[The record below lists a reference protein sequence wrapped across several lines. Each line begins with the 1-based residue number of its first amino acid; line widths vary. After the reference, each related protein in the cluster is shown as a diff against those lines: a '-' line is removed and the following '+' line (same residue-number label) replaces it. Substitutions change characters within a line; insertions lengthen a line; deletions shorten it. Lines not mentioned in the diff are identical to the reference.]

1 MYFNLKW
8 SYWGLLDRAESREIW
23 LPKQKKKTIRK
34 RVWNWKIIIYI
45 LVLLNNIYIN
55 LHSREPS
62 QKGWLIFSWFQFA
75 FFAFY
80 WPYRRICRL
89 ENQHFFYAGFLNGFH
104 SNINLFSSSRWRR
117 IEKFSTFN
125 RVHIVSSFYV
135 GRWVCFNQ
143 QLFSQT
149 LRDGFVRDLTEQAT
163 TIQCNFT
170 KSCV

>member
-1 MYFNLKW
+1 M
-8 SYWGLLDRAESREIW
+8 IV
-23 LPKQKKKTIRK
+23 PIRK
-34 RVWNWKIIIYI
+34 ITKCKSIGKGFEIEKIIISI

-55 LHSREPS
+55 LRSREPV

-89 ENQHFFYAGFLNGFH
+89 ENQYFFHARFLNWFH
-104 SNINLFSSSRWRR
+104 SNINLVSSSRGRR

-125 RVHIVSSFYV
+125 RVHSLSSFCV
-135 GRWVCFNQ
+135 GRWVCFNL
-143 QLFSQT
+143 QLSSQT
-149 LRDGFVRDLTEQAT
+149 LRDGFVRNLTEQAT

-170 KSCV
+170 KSCA

>member
-23 LPKQKKKTIRK
+23 LPKQKRKKNKPLGKGFEIE
-34 RVWNWKIIIYI
+34 NGISI

-62 QKGWLIFSWFQFA
+62 QKGWLVFSWFQFA

-80 WPYRRICRL
+80 WPYRRICPL
-89 ENQHFFYAGFLNGFH
+89 ENQHFFSPRISDIDL
-104 SNINLFSSSRWRR
+104 ISSYRCRR
-117 IEKFSTFN
+117 TEKCSTFN
-125 RVHIVSSFYV
+125 RVHCVSSFCV

-170 KSCV
+170 KSCT

>member
-1 MYFNLKW
+1 MIELK
-8 SYWGLLDRAESREIW
+8 AEKYDCPSRKEKKNKPLGKGFEIENG
-23 LPKQKKKTIRK
+23 IS
-34 RVWNWKIIIYI
+34 I

-89 ENQHFFYAGFLNGFH
+89 ENQHFFFHAGFLNGFH
-104 SNINLFSSSRWRR
+104 SNIDLISSYHCRR
-117 IEKFSTFN
+117 TEKCSTFN
-125 RVHIVSSFYV
+125 RVHCVSSFCV

-170 KSCV
+170 KSCA